1 MNEDDLQSILDKLG
15 NRVGILSEENRLCK
29 VRDEAGK
36 ELISQLTDIIDPNDW
51 VTLYESTENS
61 FVKDLMK
68 KWGAHIF
75 PRDYHIK

>member
-1 MNEDDLQSILDKLG
+1 MKEKDIQSILDKLG
-15 NRVGILSEENRLCK
+15 SRVGLLSEENRLYK

-36 ELISQLTDIIDPNDW
+36 ELISQLTDIIAPNDW
-51 VTLYESTENS
+51 VALYESTENT

-75 PRDYHIK
+75 PKDYHIK